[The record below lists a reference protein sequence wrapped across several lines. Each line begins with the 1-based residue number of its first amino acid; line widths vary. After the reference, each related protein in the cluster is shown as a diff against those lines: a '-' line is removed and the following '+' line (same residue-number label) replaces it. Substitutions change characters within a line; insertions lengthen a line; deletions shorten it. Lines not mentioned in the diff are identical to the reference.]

1 MSKKLK
7 KNLIEFGLIGAV
19 FTGLFVTGLHTE
31 VLGFL
36 QRGILATGL
45 MDPKTEE
52 KAELAVATSATNVTM
67 NFDMVNSKG
76 EKVNLEEFRGKVVFL
91 NFWATWCPPCIAE
104 MPGINNLYEE
114 MKNENI
120 EFIMLSFDRE
130 FEKAKH
136 FREKKGYD
144 FEIYRP
150 AGPVPA
156 VYSSNSLP
164 TTYVI
169 DAKGNLAL
177 THLGMG
183 NFDTTEFK
191 DFLKELQ

>member
-1 MSKKLK
+1 MNKKLK
-7 KNLIEFGLIGAV
+7 KNLVEFGIIGAV

-45 MDPKTEE
+45 MNPETEE
-52 KAELAVATSATNVTM
+52 KAELAVATPAKNAILD
-67 NFDMVNSKG
+67 FDLVNSQG
-76 EKVNLEEFRGKVVFL
+76 EKVNLEEFRGKVIFL

-104 MPGINNLYEE
+104 MPGINDLYEE
-114 MKNENI
+114 MKNENV
-120 EFIMLSFDRE
+120 EFVMLSFDRE
-130 FEKAKH
+130 FEKAIN
-136 FREKKGYD
+136 FREKKGYG

-150 AGPVPA
+150 TGPLPNI
-156 VYSSNSLP
+156 YSSNSLP

-177 THLGMG
+177 THIGMG
-183 NFDTTEFK
+183 NFDTRDFK
-191 DFLKELQ
+191 KFLKELQ

>member
-1 MSKKLK
+1 MNKKQK
-7 KNLIEFGLIGAV
+7 KNLIEYGIIGALSI
-19 FTGLFVTGLHTE
+19 GLFATGLHTE
-31 VLGFL
+31 VFGFL

-45 MDPKTEE
+45 MNPNTEE
-52 KAELAVATSATNVTM
+52 KAELTVATPSKNAM
-67 NFDMVNSKG
+67 LDFELVNSKG
-76 EKVNLEEFRGKVVFL
+76 EKVNLEEFRGRVIFL

-114 MKNENI
+114 IKGENV
-120 EFIMLSFDRE
+120 EFVMVSFDRD
-130 FEKAKH
+130 FEKAKD
-136 FREKKGYD
+136 FRKKKGYD
-144 FEIYRP
+144 FEIYRATGRIP
-150 AGPVPA
+150 NA
-156 VYSSNSLP
+156 YSSNSLP

-183 NFDTTEFK
+183 NFDTRDFK